1 MTSLLRQYGVTMGYL
16 CTILIFKGRLDHDAL
31 KDETLEFTIDRLGRK
46 VSDISKSL
54 LEGLLTQVDGS
65 QNYITVRYAAYRLL
79 HMISEI
85 YPWCD
90 ESVNRKSRWEIV
102 NFQWF

>member
-65 QNYITVRYAAYRLL
+65 QNYSTVRYAAYRLL
-79 HMISEI
+79 KVFGANIPTLTSSDPEPSKRPI
-85 YPWCD
+85 RPTG
-90 ESVNRKSRWEIV
+90 
-102 NFQWF
+102 